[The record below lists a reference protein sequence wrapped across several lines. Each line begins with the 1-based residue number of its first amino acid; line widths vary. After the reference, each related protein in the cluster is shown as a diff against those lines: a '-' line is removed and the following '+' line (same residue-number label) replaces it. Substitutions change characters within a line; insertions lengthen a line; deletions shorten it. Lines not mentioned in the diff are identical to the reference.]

1 MELPAIDIC
10 ELSKSYDGIM
20 AIDQLSLSIPQGS
33 IFGLIGPNGAGKSTL
48 LQTLMGI
55 LLPDRGDACIL
66 GKSIQD
72 AGPDIRQQVGYV
84 PDFPSMYPMFKV
96 KEMFTLAQK
105 LYKNW
110 DESKC
115 RTLCNYFKIPTG
127 KRVRTLSRGMKVRTA
142 LVLALSIRPQVLIL
156 DEPTAGLD
164 PVARRAFLKAMID
177 EAAEGGTTVLYSSHN
192 LNDLEQTADHIAVI
206 NQGKLLLTCSVDE
219 LKSSIHKSQVVFATD
234 NLGEKVIDS
243 LPGLI
248 EVEQQG
254 KIYTFTVS
262 GDQQAFRKAL
272 ADLNPAIIE
281 PVNLSLEDVFIT
293 YMKKEGYSYDYAI

>member
-10 ELSKSYDGIM
+10 ELSKSYDGII
-20 AIDQLSLSIPQGS
+20 AIDELSLSIPQGT

-66 GKSIQD
+66 GRSIQES
-72 AGPDIRQQVGYV
+72 GPDIRQQVGYV
-84 PDFPSMYPMFKV
+84 PDFPIMYPMFKV
-96 KEMFTLAQK
+96 KDMFILAQK
-105 LYKNW
+105 LYENW
-110 DESKC
+110 DENKC
-115 RTLCNYFKIPTG
+115 RSLCKYFKIPTG
-127 KRVRTLSRGMKVRTA
+127 KRVRTLSRGMKVRAA
-142 LVLALSIRPQVLIL
+142 LVLALSIRPKVLIL

-206 NQGKLLLTCSVDE
+206 NQGKLLLTCSIDE
-219 LKSSIHKSQVVFATD
+219 LKKSIHKSQVVFATD
-234 NLGEKVIDS
+234 NLAEKVINS

-248 EVEQQG
+248 EVGKQG
-254 KIYTFTVS
+254 KIYTFTAS
-262 GDQQAFRKAL
+262 GEQQVFREAL
-272 ADLNPAIIE
+272 ANLNPTIIE

>member
-10 ELSKSYDGIM
+10 KLEKAYDGII
-20 AIDQLSLSIPQGS
+20 AIDELSLSIPQGS
-33 IFGLIGPNGAGKSTL
+33 ILGLIGPNGAGKSTL

-55 LLPDRGDACIL
+55 LLPDRGDAFIL
-66 GKSIQD
+66 GKSILD
-72 AGPDIRQQVGYV
+72 SGPDIRQQVGYV
-84 PDFPSMYPMFKV
+84 PDFPIMYPRFKV
-96 KEMFTLAQK
+96 EEMFALAQR
-105 LYKNW
+105 LYINW
-110 DESKC
+110 DENKC
-115 RTLCNYFKIPTG
+115 RGLCNYFKIPAS

-142 LVLALSIRPQVLIL
+142 LVLALSIRPRVLIL

-206 NQGKLLLTCSVDE
+206 NQGKLLLTCSIDE
-219 LKSSIHKSQVVFATD
+219 LKNSIHKSQVVFAAD
-234 NLGEKVIDS
+234 NPAEKVINF

-248 EVEQQG
+248 EVSKQG
-254 KIYTFTVS
+254 KIYTFTAS
-262 GDQQAFRKAL
+262 GDQQAFREAL
-272 ADLNPAIIE
+272 ADLNPTIIE